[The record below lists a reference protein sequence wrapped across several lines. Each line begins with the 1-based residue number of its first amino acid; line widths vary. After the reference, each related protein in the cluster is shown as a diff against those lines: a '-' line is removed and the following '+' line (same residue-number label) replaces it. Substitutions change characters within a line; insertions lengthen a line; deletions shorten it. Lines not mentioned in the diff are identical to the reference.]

1 MTLSGIH
8 KGIVKS
14 VTSHSLHYR
23 GIYNAG
29 SGGTGASIKSRGGG
43 GCGNAHYGDRG
54 QVMSGCGGEG
64 NSEETTCIALNGNV
78 GNPYQVFY

>member
-29 SGGTGASIKSRGGG
+29 SGGG

>member
-1 MTLSGIH
+1 MSYN
-8 KGIVKS
+8 
-14 VTSHSLHYR
+14 SLTIDYR

-43 GCGNAHYGDRG
+43 GCGGNAHYGDRG
-54 QVMSGCGGEG
+54 QVMSGCGGGDG